1 MTRSKKWTS
10 DEKGILLANYAD
22 GSGLDKCLSLLPD
35 RTSRAVRH
43 QAVVMGMKSKRGRG
57 PGRQRF
63 HGEHHYGLP
72 MTNAELTAYWEAQP
86 IDNREFAA
94 RLLGDPC
101 PGRSA
106 LEMKEKDNA

>member
-1 MTRSKKWTS
+1 MTEAKKWTS
-10 DEKGILLANYAD
+10 DEKAILLGNYAE
-22 GSGLDKCLSLLPD
+22 GSGLDLCLTLLPD

-43 QAVVMGMKSKRGRG
+43 QAVVLGMKSKRGRG
-57 PGRQRF
+57 PGRQLR
-63 HGEHHYGLP
+63 HGEHNYGLP
-72 MTNAELTAYWEAQP
+72 MTNAALTAYWDAQP